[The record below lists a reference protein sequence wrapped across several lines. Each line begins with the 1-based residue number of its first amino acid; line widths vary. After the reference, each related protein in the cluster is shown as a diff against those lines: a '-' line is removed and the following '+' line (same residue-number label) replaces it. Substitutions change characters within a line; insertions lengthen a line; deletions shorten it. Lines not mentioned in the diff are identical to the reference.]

1 MDTNYQRFEMTKD
14 TEDFNV
20 IVAVDTTYKNE
31 SFWSS
36 ITSDYLPFLAKS
48 FEEMGTK
55 VSKQFVCLAQ
65 ASHGDGQEIIASPWL
80 TQKHEELRKFADSF
94 RNRTCEFDITQ
105 ILRYAAEEAE
115 KRPIHGLVVFA
126 ATQRKRSK
134 AKGFEN
140 DTRAVA
146 LRLKQLGITAFIF
159 DNADEYNLVSSEIS
173 EQFGRAAMWMDG
185 LHVSFNSENLRIL
198 YEYMKLIGPVVAGD
212 MTALK
217 KQAGDL
223 ITVHGNQLFRKCLVK
238 LSPGGGR

>member
-1 MDTNYQRFEMTKD
+1 MTKN
-14 TEDFNV
+14 TKDFNV

-36 ITSDYLPFLAKS
+36 ITSDYLPFLARS
-48 FEEMGTK
+48 FEEMGAR
-55 VSKQFVCLAQ
+55 VNEQFVCLAQ
-65 ASHGDGQEIIASPWL
+65 ASHGDGQEIVASPWL
-80 TQKHEELRKFADSF
+80 TQKHEDIRKFADSF
-94 RNRTCEFDITQ
+94 KNRTCEFDMTE

-126 ATQRKRSK
+126 ATQMKRSM

-140 DTRAVA
+140 ETRAVA
-146 LRLKQLGITAFIF
+146 LHLKQLGIAAFIF

-173 EQFGRAAMWMDG
+173 EQFSQTAMWMNG

-223 ITVHGNQLFRKCLVK
+223 ITVHGNQLFRKCIVK
-238 LSPGGGR
+238 LSPNGGR